1 MPARTPVPFDIP
13 AGIVKSKGPLEAA
26 GRYIDADK
34 IRFRAGMPEKI
45 GGWERHINDQLSGV
59 ARAGIAWGDQ
69 SSDNETITAIG
80 TTKKLYTIDV
90 ENTLIDI
97 TPQTN
102 RWQLYPAF
110 KTAITDNTV
119 TVYHPLHGALVG
131 QNVTFQNATGNVG
144 GLNMNGTWAIATII
158 DADSYTFEHSSPAS
172 ATSTDY
178 EQSVQAIYETAL
190 TLAFSTTNT
199 STTVTVH
206 HTAHNA
212 VVGQGFTLD
221 GGATVGGLAMD
232 GDWVVVTTPDA
243 DTFTFTHTSAATST
257 AGPTGSATIA
267 YDIATLQLDPGGGG
281 GYGEGDYGEEAYGTP
296 RSESHIYIQP
306 GYWSLTNYGKL
317 LLACPMGGPVYVW
330 DPTESPTPRGY
341 RVLSSP
347 GAIKGIFVTPERFV
361 VGYASSEDY
370 TTPIADPMQI
380 AWSSQA
386 DYTDWIPTEFNTAN
400 SRRLT
405 EGKEIM
411 AAGPIGEGLSMIWTD
426 TAAYS
431 MRYTGS
437 AFVFE
442 TRLAG
447 TNAGCVG
454 PFAWTEASGRAFWY
468 GNGRFHMYGAG
479 IDVMPNQDDIL
490 EWLHAEIRDDYLTK
504 TICFYNAEFHEV
516 WWLFVTGDIAT
527 EPNAYVAFNLDDGC
541 WTVGTLEERTAAFTL
556 DLAGDTK
563 PYMIGADGYIYVHE
577 TGVDANGTAMAAFI
591 ESGPFQLDNGDK
603 LVNVVGYI
611 PDFRVQAGDVTLTLK
626 GRDRAATAVF
636 DTDTLT
642 LSEGD
647 GLVDVRLRARVVSVR
662 LEQEVASGTFGL
674 GQASMEIM
682 RSGAK
687 R

>member
-110 KTAITDNTV
+110 KATITDNTI

-306 GYWSLTNYGKL
+306 GYWSLTNFGKL

-330 DPTESPTPRGY
+330 DPTE
-341 RVLSSP
+341 
-347 GAIKGIFVTPERFV
+347 
-361 VGYASSEDY
+361 
-370 TTPIADPMQI
+370 
-380 AWSSQA
+380 
-386 DYTDWIPTEFNTAN
+386 
-400 SRRLT
+400 
-405 EGKEIM
+405 
-411 AAGPIGEGLSMIWTD
+411 
-426 TAAYS
+426 
-431 MRYTGS
+431 
-437 AFVFE
+437 
-442 TRLAG
+442 
-447 TNAGCVG
+447 
-454 PFAWTEASGRAFWY
+454 
-468 GNGRFHMYGAG
+468 
-479 IDVMPNQDDIL
+479 
-490 EWLHAEIRDDYLTK
+490 
-504 TICFYNAEFHEV
+504 
-516 WWLFVTGDIAT
+516 
-527 EPNAYVAFNLDDGC
+527 
-541 WTVGTLEERTAAFTL
+541 
-556 DLAGDTK
+556 
-563 PYMIGADGYIYVHE
+563 
-577 TGVDANGTAMAAFI
+577 
-591 ESGPFQLDNGDK
+591 
-603 LVNVVGYI
+603 
-611 PDFRVQAGDVTLTLK
+611 
-626 GRDRAATAVF
+626 
-636 DTDTLT
+636 
-642 LSEGD
+642 
-647 GLVDVRLRARVVSVR
+647 
-662 LEQEVASGTFGL
+662 
-674 GQASMEIM
+674 
-682 RSGAK
+682 
-687 R
+687 